1 MLAIIGGTS
10 LLDYSSSKL
19 RKIKQHTPY
28 GSSEILRGD
37 GFLLLMRHQN
47 RCAPHAIQYIAHIAA
62 LKLSGADRIVAFGST
77 GSYHPDLI
85 PGSRIIPDDF
95 IMLDPAPT
103 IYNHSIGHAT
113 PAFDQEIRN
122 SLSEISPDAKFG
134 GTYLQTTGPRLESKA
149 EITWQSGLADVVGMT
164 IGSEV
169 SVSAELG
176 IPFAAICTIDNY
188 AHGICNSDI
197 SFDSI
202 IEKVRENHDNSVQ
215 LLEDIIEHLR

>member
-10 LLDYSSSKL
+10 LLDYSSSQL
-19 RKIKQHTPY
+19 QKIKQHTPY

-47 RCAPHAIQYIAHIAA
+47 RCAPHIIPYLAHIAA

-77 GSYHPDLI
+77 GSYRPELI

-95 IMLDPAPT
+95 IMVDPAPT
-103 IYNHSIGHAT
+103 RYNHSIGHAT
-113 PAFDQEIRN
+113 PVFDLEIREK
-122 SLSEISPDAKFG
+122 LAEISPEAKFG
-134 GTYLQTTGPRLESKA
+134 GTYLQTTGPRLETKA
-149 EITWQSGLADVVGMT
+149 EISWQSKLADVVGMT

-169 SVSAELG
+169 SVSAELK
-176 IPFAAICTIDNY
+176 IPFAAICTVDNY

-197 SFDSI
+197 SYDSI
-202 IEKVRENHDNSVQ
+202 IEKVRENHDNSVH
-215 LLEDIIEHLR
+215 LLEKIIEHLR